1 MPELPEVETIRR
13 DLVEEV
19 VGRRIT
25 TVRVWRRAGATNGT
39 SASRVRPGPPRI
51 WQQRL
56 DGQVADRELRRLSGR
71 VIHAI
76 ARRGK
81 YLLFDV
87 GDGDALLIH
96 LGMSGSIALIDP
108 ACEPEKHAFLG
119 LRLDDGRE
127 LRLSDPRGFGEARHL
142 AGGEVSAL
150 DGRLGPEPLSPEFS
164 TDYLAGQFAR
174 RSALVKGLL
183 LNQSIVAGLGNI
195 YVDEA
200 LWVARVHPERRA
212 NTLTRHEVEALG
224 RAVVQVLTEAI
235 ERRGTT
241 FSDFRDLYGRPGDN
255 GPSLRVF
262 HRAEEPCPRCGGPI
276 RLIRVSGRGSSVCPA
291 CQAI

>member
-13 DLVEEV
+13 DLADAV
-19 VGRRIT
+19 VGRRIIA
-25 TVRVWRRAGATNGT
+25 VRVWRRAGIRNGT
-39 SASRVRPGPPRI
+39 SASQVPPGGRI

-56 DGQVADRELRRLSGR
+56 DGRVTDRDLGRLSGR

-87 GDGDALLIH
+87 GDSDALMIH
-96 LGMSGSIALIDP
+96 LGMTGSIGLSDP
-108 ACEPEKHAFLG
+108 ATEPDKHAFLG

-127 LRLSDPRGFGEARHL
+127 LRLSDPRGFGEARPL
-142 AGGEVSAL
+142 SADEIRAL
-150 DGRLGPEPLSPEFS
+150 EGRLGPEPLSHEFS
-164 TDYLAGQFAR
+164 ADYLAGQFAR
-174 RSALVKGLL
+174 RSALIKGLL

-200 LWVARVHPERRA
+200 LWMAQVHPERRA

-241 FSDFRDLYGRPGDN
+241 FSDFRDLYGRRGDN

-276 RLIRVSGRGSSVCPA
+276 QLIRVSGRGSSVCPA
-291 CQAI
+291 CQAK